1 MSPYKGKKV
10 EPTGRLV
17 KKNSWR
23 LKSLFRIEKIIRE
36 IGQEPRAKRIG
47 MCGNTINI
55 LRKQENGYESIL
67 FKPELRCKDRLCPV
81 CNSFR
86 ASTLARKVEK
96 LGKEMTNPHML
107 TITASLENR
116 FDLEVAFKNFKA
128 SMKKLKRDK
137 SWFKKYISGGIE
149 HIEVVFNKQTG
160 WHIHSHMIVDL
171 KILRNV
177 YNTVNLPNGYEID
190 IVKKELEVVL
200 ERVGLGVIS
209 DIRPVT
215 EGYGKEI
222 SKYCAKFALD
232 IDDERLK
239 EIIMALKGKRMV
251 SKFGSCYGVKEP
263 VEGEGESTLEQ
274 LTKKEEEEYESM
286 GTIEKVLQKSVETGE
301 FNNKYFKYV
310 QEAIKIGLIELTLE
324 KIEGG

>member
-1 MSPYKGKKV
+1 MCQCTEKKV

-17 KKNSWR
+17 MNNSWR
-23 LKSLFRIEKIIRE
+23 LKSLFRIEKVIRE
-36 IGQEPRAKRIG
+36 IGQESRAKRMGI
-47 MCGNTINI
+47 CGNTINI
-55 LRKQENGYESIL
+55 LRKQENGYESVL

-86 ASTLARKVEK
+86 ASILARKVEK
-96 LGKEMTNPHML
+96 SGKEMINPHML

-116 FDLEVAFKNFKA
+116 FDLKVAFKNFKD

-137 SWFKKYISGGIE
+137 SWFKKYIHGGID
-149 HIEVVFNKQTG
+149 HIEVVFNKKTG

-171 KILRNV
+171 KISRNV
-177 YNTVNLPNGYEID
+177 YNTVNLPNGYDVD

-239 EIIMALKGKRMV
+239 EIIIALKGKRMI
-251 SKFGSCYGVKEP
+251 SRFGSCYGVEEP
-263 VEGEGESTLEQ
+263 EEGEGESTLEE
-274 LTKKEEEEYESM
+274 LTEREQEEYESM
-286 GTIEKVLQKSVETGE
+286 GTIEEVLRKSVETGE
-301 FNNKYFKYV
+301 FNNKYFKYI